1 MITKTY
7 WIGELKEYKYVV
19 VLSQCDGRIL
29 LSRHKERTTWE
40 TQGGHIE
47 EGETPLEAA
56 KRELYEESGAID
68 YYIAPLCDYWAGAEE
83 EANGANGMVFKAI
96 IHKLGVIPD
105 SEMAEVKLFDKLPDN
120 LTYPKI
126 TPVLFDY
133 LFHNNSLLTIS
144 MAKIL
149 LQEAAACNPGPWE
162 AHSRYVAISAQM
174 IAKECDGMDPE
185 KAYVLGL
192 LHDIGRRFGVNY
204 LAHVYDG
211 YHYLKELGFDEAARI
226 ALTHSFNLG
235 RIEDYI
241 GKFDIDEDKQ
251 SELVLLLSETNLND
265 YDYLIQL
272 CDAIAKAEG
281 IVSLEERMNDVKSRY
296 GYYPQE
302 KWNRNMELKRYFE
315 DKMQKSLYQV
325 VNMDN

>member
-1 MITKTY
+1 MKCKIY
-7 WIGELKEYKYVV
+7 QYGELKEYKYVV
-19 VLSQCDGRIL
+19 VLSQCDGKIL

-68 YYIAPLCDYWAGAEE
+68 YYIVPLCDYWAGTEDE
-83 EANGANGMVFKAI
+83 SIGANGMVFRAV
-96 IHKLGVIPD
+96 IHNLGVIPE
-105 SEMAEVKLFDKLPDN
+105 SEMAEVKMFDKLPDN
-120 LTYPKI
+120 LTYPEI

-133 LFHNNSLLTIS
+133 LFQNSSLLTIS
-144 MAKIL
+144 IAKML

-162 AHSRYVAISAQM
+162 SHSKYVAISAQR
-174 IAKECDGMDPE
+174 IAEECDEIDPE
-185 KAYVLGL
+185 KAYILGL
-192 LHDIGRRFGVNY
+192 LHDIGRRFGVSH

-211 YHYLKELGFDEAARI
+211 YHYLKALGFDEPARI

-235 RIEDYI
+235 KIEDYI
-241 GKFDIDEDKQ
+241 GRFDISDEKQ
-251 SELVLLLSETNLND
+251 SELVTLLSETKWND

-272 CDAIAKAEG
+272 CDAIATADG

-315 DKMQKSLYQV
+315 DKMQKSLYQA
-325 VNMDN
+325 VNVDR